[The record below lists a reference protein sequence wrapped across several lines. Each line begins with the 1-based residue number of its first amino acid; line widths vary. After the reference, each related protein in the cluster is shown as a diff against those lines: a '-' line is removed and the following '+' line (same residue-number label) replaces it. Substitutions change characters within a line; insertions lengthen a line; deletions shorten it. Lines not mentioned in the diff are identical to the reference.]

1 VTNEANADV
10 LRHRGVPTIVLDDTP
25 RTVVGRDR
33 PPISG
38 SRRVVVSASFDPDE
52 PIEAVLGAAART
64 PDVQVVITG
73 RDATG
78 RTAAL
83 TVPAN
88 VELTGFV
95 PRQAYEDLLAGATVV
110 CSLTTLDD
118 CMQQGGYE
126 AMAWGRPLV
135 TSDTAELRDYF
146 GAAAVYAAPTAE
158 SIAAAWAEAIERAT
172 ELHRQ
177 MVALGE
183 AKVAGRPAELAPLRK
198 LLGLDA

>member
-1 VTNEANADV
+1 M
-10 LRHRGVPTIVLDDTP
+10 P
-25 RTVVGRDR
+25 RTVAGRER
-33 PPISG
+33 PPAPG
-38 SRRVVVSASFDPDE
+38 SRRVVLPASFDPDE
-52 PIEAVLGAAART
+52 PIEAVFDAAAGH
-64 PDVQVVITG
+64 PDIEVVITG

-78 RTAAL
+78 RTEPL
-83 TVPAN
+83 TVPPN

-95 PRQAYEDLLAGATVV
+95 PRAAYEDLLAGATAV

-146 GAAAVYAAPTAE
+146 GDAAVYAAPSAA
-158 SIAAAWAEAIERAT
+158 SIGAAWADAIERAP
-172 ELHRQ
+172 ELHRR

-183 AKVAGRPAELAPLRK
+183 AKVAGRATELAPLRQ